1 MLLYPPRS
9 WRSWVCKETRRRH
22 SSFKIHTLTKTM
34 LKRSFSTFHRGNRYK
49 TTLRF
54 KQRTTSAAC
63 RQLLWCFFDASLSKL
78 VLIYHHQNLL
88 PVASVEVAMSH
99 LLPHIQLRCEKCV
112 WVRLPTSASPR
123 CFPILGWSSSHHGRD
138 KDASRVRRS
147 GTLTIERVKNWNVN
161 LQYQNLFIARAQ
173 LV

>member
-9 WRSWVCKETRRRH
+9 WRSWVCKETRKRH
-22 SSFKIHTLTKTM
+22 SSFKIHTLTKTV
-34 LKRSFSTFHRGNRYK
+34 LKRSFSKFHRGNRQKKLLY
-49 TTLRF
+49 
-54 KQRTTSAAC
+54 TSS
-63 RQLLWCFFDASLSKL
+63 RELLLLPADNFFDVSLSKL

-99 LLPHIQLRCEKCV
+99 LLLHIQLRCEKCG
-112 WVRLPTSASPR
+112 VRLPTSASPR

-147 GTLTIERVKNWNVN
+147 GTLTIERVKNWNAN
-161 LQYQNLFIARAQ
+161 LQYRNLFIPRAQ